1 MPLRNLKV
9 SKIITGVTSSIF
21 VFKQWTKINTV
32 KKQKNSHK
40 KRFLFFYPTYPPLK
54 KEKSENK
61 TCSFFSFSSKPWDFD
76 WTNPG
81 FSLLHFSFLQIIFR
95 RNILSDFRFLD
106 HTHIQRQGTEQLDV
120 PTLDVS
126 PKTDCIGIFF
136 MISCIYEH
144 LLRKPYTGRET
155 VSVNLSVYLT
165 CGQRCT
171 PQPQSKSS

>member
-40 KRFLFFYPTYPPLK
+40 KRFLFFYPSYPPLK

-81 FSLLHFSFLQIIFR
+81 FSLLHFSFLQIIFC
-95 RNILSDFRFLD
+95 RNILWGFWFLD
-106 HTHIQRQGTEQLDV
+106 HKPPVICCRYGGTEQCDIFLRASGLLKVIYTAKPICRQLDW
-120 PTLDVS
+120 
-126 PKTDCIGIFF
+126 
-136 MISCIYEH
+136 
-144 LLRKPYTGRET
+144 ET
-155 VSVNLSVYLT
+155 VCV
-165 CGQRCT
+165 
-171 PQPQSKSS
+171 